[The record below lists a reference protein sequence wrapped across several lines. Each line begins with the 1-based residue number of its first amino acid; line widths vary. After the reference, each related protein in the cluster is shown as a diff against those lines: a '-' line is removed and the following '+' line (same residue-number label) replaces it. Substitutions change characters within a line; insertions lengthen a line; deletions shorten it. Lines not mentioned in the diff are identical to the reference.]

1 MLVQCCLSVDRL
13 QQLAIKWK
21 WCLCSYH
28 MVLIHFSQH
37 CSRTPCV
44 ILVLLS
50 VALTGEKA
58 KNLWEVHKRVYNI

>member
-37 CSRTPCV
+37 CSRTHCV

-58 KNLWEVHKRVYNI
+58 KNL